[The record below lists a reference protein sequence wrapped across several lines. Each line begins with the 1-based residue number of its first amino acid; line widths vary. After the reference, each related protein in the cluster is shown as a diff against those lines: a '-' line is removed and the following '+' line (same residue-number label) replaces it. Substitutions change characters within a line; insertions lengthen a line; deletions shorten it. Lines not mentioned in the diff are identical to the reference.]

1 MLTISLFVVALLSA
15 MLPVVALNSL
25 IYTYRPPKKA
35 QQVNP
40 EGTRTKFQEAATM

>member
-25 IYTYRPPKKA
+25 DLYVQAAK
-35 QQVNP
+35 
-40 EGTRTKFQEAATM
+40 EGAAGQGSGCKPLALYG